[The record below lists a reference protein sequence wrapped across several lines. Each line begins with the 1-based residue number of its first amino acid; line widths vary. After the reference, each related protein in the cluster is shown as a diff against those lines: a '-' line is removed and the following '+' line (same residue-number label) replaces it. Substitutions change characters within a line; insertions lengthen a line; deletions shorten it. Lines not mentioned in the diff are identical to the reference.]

1 MKNFK
6 KLFASVA
13 IVAMLASSVPT
24 TVLGAASYSDE
35 LQGAYDYAYGMGVT
49 TQSSIDTADMYGQLK
64 RSHMAKMMVN
74 YAKEVKGLTADTSKA
89 CAFTDVAN
97 ETAELQGFIKEACQM
112 GIMGQ
117 DITAFNPNGIVT
129 RAQFGTVLSRV
140 LYGDANNGG
149 NPYYADHLAALKDAG
164 IMNNISNPNAPE
176 VRGYVMLMMQRA
188 DEGTTTPAICS
199 TPENVLSCSLG
210 LDTCPSECK
219 TNDTEVKAGSLN
231 VSLNSASVA
240 NGTQVPSTG
249 TVKFAVVDFTA
260 NSSDVSLK
268 TVELKKVGLSS
279 VSDAVGKVWFEK
291 NGVRVSGKATFTSE
305 GIAVISFAPAY
316 VVKAGEKAT
325 FDLYVELNTT
335 EGQDFQFASDTIST
349 TAEQVN
355 GSFTTPKLR
364 TAKYTVAPVTVAV
377 ASTGST
383 YNVTTDAVELGAFSI
398 ANNDAS
404 SETRDVE
411 FKSIAVRQ
419 NGNADLTNL
428 SSIVLVR
435 NGVVVSKNPT
445 INGKDLTFVVG
456 NTVKDGATATYYIK
470 AIIDTVDST
479 SDTYQFAVRYETDVN
494 AVESTTDFRSTVTGK
509 PTLGL
514 YTVKG
519 GDITFAK
526 DSSIELSSNYAAGS
540 ENVILMK
547 GTITTKN
554 AITLED
560 VTLTGNNTGLSNMFS
575 TIYLQVGSST
585 LSYSPLAGEK
595 VAKFLGTVTVNGSA
609 SVKMYAKLKDTATA
623 QSVKFEDMKLR
634 SFGTAEYVSNSN
646 PVSNYVGSIAGVTVT
661 VQTSTLNVTRNDALG
676 NQTIAKG
683 TNGLLTYG
691 LSLTSD
697 QGNGANVSNAVFTI
711 TSNNT
716 GELYNNAYVTLYVN
730 GVAKGSKTI
739 QGTTVSFDSF
749 NVDVTKTNSATIQLK
764 ADFADAFTSGNVQFA
779 LSSLNVIDK
788 LTSKEVTSYAKP
800 TGAVFTVASAAG
812 TIAASDNNPQA
823 QLFLSPSTAQ
833 KLLAFK
839 LTAKNDNV
847 RLYNVNF
854 TGTNLDGLS
863 NFKIVNASGDL
874 VATAN
879 TASATALTFTQITNS
894 LPAVL
899 KDKSETYYV
908 VADVNSNTTLATLAL
923 TLTSTDVKGSNGL
936 ATSATGTV
944 TSKTHATA
952 ENTLVI
958 AKAANTSKLLT
969 TSALRFTVTAAGKD
983 TITLSRVDFSNAVAG
998 YTGTIVLKVYKNS
1011 VSSANIA
1018 GTLNAKTG
1026 LVTLTANNT
1035 VDAGNTVTYIV
1046 VLDGAII
1053 DSTSNSQDWS
1063 VSLTN
1068 VQVGTMNANAYDNV
1082 ASFPI
1087 TETK

>member
-13 IVAMLASSVPT
+13 VIAMLASSVPT

-49 TQSSIDTADMYGQLK
+49 TQSAIDTADMYGQLK

-74 YAKEVKGLTADTSKA
+74 YAKEVKGMTADTSLA
-89 CAFTDVAN
+89 CSFTDVAN
-97 ETAELQGFIKEACQM
+97 QTEEMQGYIKEACQM
-112 GIMGQ
+112 GLMGQ
-117 DITAFNPNGIVT
+117 GITAFNPNGIVT

-164 IMNNISNPNAPE
+164 IMTNISNPNAPE

-188 DEGTTTPAICS
+188 DNGTTPAVCS

-210 LDTCPSECK
+210 LDTCPSECQ
-219 TNDTEVKAGSLN
+219 TNDTEVKAGSLS
-231 VSLNSASVA
+231 VSLNSNSAA

-268 TVELKKVGLSS
+268 TVELKKVGLAS

-364 TAKYTVAPVTVAV
+364 TAKYTVAPITIAL

-383 YNVTTDAVELGAFSI
+383 YNAATDAVELGAFTI

-428 SSIVLVR
+428 SNIVLVR
-435 NGVVVSKNPT
+435 NGVVVGKNPT
-445 INGKDLTFVVG
+445 INGKDLTFTVG
-456 NTVKDGATATYYIK
+456 DTVKDGATATYYIK
-470 AIIDTVDST
+470 AIIDTVDTT
-479 SDTYQFAVRYETDVN
+479 SDTYQFAVRYTTDVN
-494 AVESTTDFRSTVTGK
+494 AVESISDFRSTVTGT

-519 GDITFAK
+519 GDVTFAK

-560 VTLTGNNTGLSNMFS
+560 VTLTGNNTGLSNLFS
-575 TIYLQVGSST
+575 TIYLQIGSST
-585 LSYSPLAGEK
+585 LSYSPSAGEK

-623 QSVKFEDMKLR
+623 QSVKFEDMKLG
-634 SFGTAEYVSNSN
+634 SFTTAEYVSNSN
-646 PVSNYVGSIAGVTVT
+646 SVSSYVGSIAGVSVT
-661 VQTSTLNVTRNDALG
+661 VQTSTLNITRNDALG

-716 GELYNNAYVTLYVN
+716 AELYNNAYVTLYVN

-764 ADFADAFTSGNVQFA
+764 ADFADAFTSGNVQFT

-788 LTSKEVTSYAKP
+788 LTSKEVTSYSKP
-800 TGAVFTVASAAG
+800 AGAVFTVASAAG

-839 LTAKNDNV
+839 LTAKNDDV

-863 NFKIVNASGDL
+863 NFRIIDATGTVI
-874 VATAN
+874 ATAN
-879 TASATALTFTQITNS
+879 TASASALTFTQIANA
-894 LPAVL
+894 PKVL

-908 VADVNSNTTLATLAL
+908 VADVNSNTTLTTLAL

-936 ATSATGTV
+936 STSATGTV

-983 TITLSRVDFSNAVAG
+983 TITLSGVDFSNAVAG

-1035 VDAGNTVTYIV
+1035 VDAGNTVTYVV

-1053 DSTSNSQDWS
+1053 DSQSNSQDWS

-1068 VQVGTMNANAYDNV
+1068 VQVGTMNSSAYDNV

>member
-1 MKNFK
+1 M
-6 KLFASVA
+6 FASVA
-13 IVAMLASSVPT
+13 VVAMLASSVPT

-35 LQGAYDYAYGMGVT
+35 LQGAYDYAYENGIT
-49 TQSSIDTADMYGQLK
+49 TQSSIDTANMYGSLT
-64 RSHMAKMMVN
+64 RVAMAKMMAN
-74 YAKEVKGLTADTSKA
+74 YAVEVLGQTPDTSKA
-89 CAFTDVAN
+89 CSFSDVSEALDAQYDN
-97 ETAELQGFIKEACQM
+97 GVTKACQLGLM
-112 GIMGQ
+112 GVG
-117 DITAFNPNGIVT
+117 ITEFNPNGLVT
-129 RAQFGTVLSRV
+129 RAQFGTVLSRA
-140 LYGDANNGG
+140 LYGDANNDGD
-149 NPYYADHLAALKDAG
+149 PYYVNHLNALKDAG
-164 IMNNISNPNAPE
+164 IMNNISNPNALE

-188 DEGTTTPAICS
+188 DEGTTSAVCQ

-219 TNDTEVKAGSLN
+219 TTETEVKAGSLN
-231 VSLNSASVA
+231 VSLNSDSAA

-249 TVKFAVVDFTA
+249 TVKFAVVDFA
-260 NSSDVSLK
+260 ASSSDVSLK
-268 TVELKKVGLSS
+268 TVELKKVGLAS

-305 GIAVISFAPAY
+305 GTAVISFAPAY

-325 FDLYVELNTT
+325 FDLYVELNTS
-335 EGQDFQFASDTIST
+335 EGQDFQFASDIIST

-364 TAKYTVAPVTVAV
+364 TAKYTVAPITIAM

-383 YNVTTDAVELGAFSI
+383 YNASTDAVELGAFSI
-398 ANNDAS
+398 ANNDTS

-411 FKSIAVRQ
+411 FKSIALRQ

-428 SSIVLVR
+428 SNIILVR
-435 NGVVVSKNPT
+435 NGVTVAKNPT
-445 INGKDLTFVVG
+445 INGKDITFTIG
-456 NTVKDGATATYYIK
+456 DTVKDGATATYYIK
-470 AIIDTVDST
+470 ANIDTVDTT
-479 SDTYQFAVRYETDVN
+479 SDTYQFVVRYETDVN
-494 AVESTTDFRSTVTGK
+494 AVESATDFRSTVTWK

-547 GTITTKN
+547 GAITTRN

-560 VTLTGNNTGLSNMFS
+560 VTLTGNNTGLSNLFS
-575 TIYLQVGSST
+575 TIYLQIGSST
-585 LSYSPLAGEK
+585 LSYSPLSGEK
-595 VAKFLGTVTVNGSA
+595 VAKFLGTVTINGTA
-609 SVKMYAKLKDTATA
+609 SVKMYGKLKDGATA
-623 QSVKFEDMKLR
+623 QSLKFEDMKLG
-634 SFGTAEYVSNSN
+634 SFGSAEYVSNSN
-646 PVSNYVGSIAGVTVT
+646 AVTSYVGSIAGVTVT
-661 VQTSTLNVTRNDALG
+661 VQTSTLNITRNDALG

-697 QGNGANVSNAVFTI
+697 QWNGANVSNAVFTVD
-711 TSNNT
+711 SNNT
-716 GELYNNAYVTLYVN
+716 AELYNNAYVTLYVN

-749 NVDVTKTNSATIQLK
+749 NIDVTKTNSATIQLK
-764 ADFADAFTSGNVQFA
+764 ADFADAFTSGNVQFT

-788 LTSKEVTSYAKP
+788 LTSKTVSTYSKP
-800 TGAVFTVASAAG
+800 AGAVFTVASAAG

-839 LTAKNDNV
+839 LTAKNDDI

-854 TGTNLDGLS
+854 TGINLDGLS
-863 NFKIVNASGDL
+863 NFRITDATGTVI
-874 VATAN
+874 ATAN
-879 TASATALTFTQITNS
+879 TASGTALTFTQIANA
-894 LPAVL
+894 PKVL

-923 TLTSTDVKGSNGL
+923 TLTSADVKGSNGL

-983 TITLSRVDFSNAVAG
+983 TITLSGVDFSNAVAG

-1026 LVTLTANNT
+1026 LVTLTGNNT